1 MGFAENLNKLCERA
15 KDNAHVVVRKTAFE
29 LQGMMIDTSPVRTG
43 RFRSNWA
50 VGLGAINTSADAAPD
65 KTGDSAKGRA
75 QAALQGWEPGQT
87 IYLSN
92 SVSYAR
98 ALEFGLYGKPPGS
111 ANGPK
116 TVGGYSQQAS
126 AGIVRLTVQRYSDAL
141 AEAVAGLE

>member
-1 MGFAENLNKLCERA
+1 MAGSFAENLNKMCARA
-15 KDNAHVVVRKTAFE
+15 RDKVDVVVRKTAFE

-75 QAALQGWEPGQT
+75 QAALQGWQPGQT

-92 SVSYAR
+92 SVPYALR
-98 ALEFGLYGKPPGS
+98 LERGW
-111 ANGPK
+111 
-116 TVGGYSQQAS
+116 SQQAPS
-126 AGIVRLTVQRYSDAL
+126 GVVRLTVQRYGDAL
-141 AEAVAGLE
+141 AEAVKGLK